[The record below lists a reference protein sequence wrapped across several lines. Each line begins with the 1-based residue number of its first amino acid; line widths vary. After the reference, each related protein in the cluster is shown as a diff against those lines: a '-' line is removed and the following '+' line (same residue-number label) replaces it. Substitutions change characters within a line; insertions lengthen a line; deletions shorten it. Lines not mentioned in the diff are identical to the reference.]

1 LAVLAPGSTVEARG
15 CESRREPAKT
25 TVVAVTVEVNQ
36 AIENAKEKEIAR
48 NPAQPAAFHS

>member
-1 LAVLAPGSTVEARG
+1 VEAKG

-36 AIENAKEKEIAR
+36 AIENTKEKEFLR
-48 NPAQPAAFHS
+48 NCAQPAAFHS

>member
-1 LAVLAPGSTVEARG
+1 VEARG

-36 AIENAKEKEIAR
+36 AIENTKEKEIAR